1 MSFSRRHGFTI
12 LELLV
17 ALVLSA
23 GVLLAGRALTEQAAG
38 VSETIAVDA
47 AIADSARAR
56 ARILRTVVRNI
67 DIGSGTSN
75 FSGDTRT
82 AKFASWCSDG
92 QVLKQHCAVTLTVD
106 SLVTLTD
113 SSASRVLVRN
123 TVPGVLRYLGDA
135 SDGGHWYRAWGPGVT
150 LPLAVGIVFRT
161 DTTVLRIGDRG

>member
-23 GVLLAGRALTEQAAG
+23 GVLLAGRTLTEQAAG

-47 AIADSARAR
+47 AVADSARAR
-56 ARILRTVVRNI
+56 ARFLRTVVRSI
-67 DIGSGTSN
+67 DIGSDTSN
-75 FSGDTRT
+75 FSGDART

-113 SSASRVLVRN
+113 SSASRVLVRY

-135 SDGGHWYRAWGPGVT
+135 SDGGHWYRSWGPEVT
-150 LPLAVGIVFRT
+150 LPLAVGIIFGA
-161 DTTVLRIGDRG
+161 DTIVLRIGDRG